1 MEVQE
6 ILDGVTCLKKPVKLK
21 PLPPP
26 EVSVII
32 VSLNQSAKTIKCFQ
46 SIRATC
52 SLPREIIWVDNGS
65 KTDEFAMMRR
75 AATRPRMR
83 CKLIKHK
90 HNVGFIQGVNSAI
103 PEIDKRSKYVVLLN
117 NDTEVGPDTFKK
129 LVRPFE
135 EDPKTGLTSCI
146 TQSQIS
152 WQTAEHLNRRWPELG
167 LPYFK
172 EHYNDLLKYSSVLAE
187 KFAGKVLEVTNM
199 NIAFFCACFRKEV
212 FVDEMGGLD
221 KDFGIGLAEDDYA
234 NHFLR
239 HRGYKSYLALDAF
252 VFHHHRTTFKA
263 LRLSLDSI
271 RRSNLKVLKTKIK
284 QLDNS

>member
-1 MEVQE
+1 MDE
-6 ILDGVTCLKKPVKLK
+6 LL
-21 PLPPP
+21 PP
-26 EVSVII
+26 EVTVII
-32 VSLNQSAKTIKCFQ
+32 VSLNQAAKTIKCFQ

-65 KTDEFAMMRR
+65 KPDEFAMMRR

-83 CKLIKHK
+83 CKLVKHP
-90 HNVGFIQGVNSAI
+90 HNVGFIQWVNSAI

-117 NDTEVGPDTFKK
+117 NDTEVGPNTFKK
-129 LVRPFE
+129 LVKPFE
-135 EDPKTGLTSCI
+135 EMSDTGLTSCI

-152 WQTAEHLNRRWPELG
+152 WQTAEHLNRRWPALK

-172 EHYNDLLKYSSVLAE
+172 ESHNDLLAYNSVLE
-187 KFAGKVLEVTNM
+187 KGFTGKALDVTRM
-199 NIAFFCACFRKEV
+199 NIAFFCACFRKDV
-212 FVDEMGGLD
+212 FVNEMGGLD
-221 KDFGIGLAEDDYA
+221 PAFGIGLAEDDYA

-263 LRLSLDSI
+263 LKLGLDSI
-271 RRSNLKVLKTKIK
+271 RRANLKTLRTKIK
-284 QLDNS
+284 QLDNP